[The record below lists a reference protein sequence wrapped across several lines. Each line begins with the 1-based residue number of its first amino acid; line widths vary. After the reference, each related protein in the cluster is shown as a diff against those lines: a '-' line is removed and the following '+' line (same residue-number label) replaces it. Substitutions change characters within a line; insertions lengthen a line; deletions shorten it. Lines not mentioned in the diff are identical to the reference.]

1 MYSTTQLQ
9 FKFKLNANYEVRGL
23 HKQHFHDQQNIEEGS
38 NSLIALKLCSKN
50 RPLHY
55 KVQMINHYVS
65 EMP

>member
-1 MYSTTQLQ
+1 MFSATQLQ

-23 HKQHFHDQQNIEEGS
+23 HKQHFHDQQNIDEGS

-50 RPLHY
+50 RRSDY
-55 KVQMINHYVS
+55 KIQMSNDYVS